1 MDKVS
6 NIVIKSLEQ
15 SKYIKPLTMH
25 FTQNGTNRTWDILSV
40 HDSVAIV
47 IYNITRNVLVL
58 VKQFR
63 PAVYFGCLAE
73 EDRKVGATVDT
84 QKYPPE
90 IGITLELCAGIVDKA
105 IAEIEIAKEEILEE
119 CGYDVPVTN
128 LVKIGSYRS
137 GVGTSGSKQVCYYCE
152 VTDEMK
158 VSSGGEQHGREDQL
172 EVKFK
177 WKYSCILQNYSSCQQ
192 QYVKRNSL
200 KRSGET
206 TNSHIS
212 TNKKFK
218 TVKVSCSILGREQLD
233 EE

>member
-158 VSSGGEQHGREDQL
+158 VSSGGGVDDEIID
-172 EVKFK
+172 VIDMSIDDIK
-177 WKYSCILQNYSSCQQ
+177 KYI
-192 QYVKRNSL
+192 
-200 KRSGET
+200 SGE
-206 TNSHIS
+206 NIKSPPSFLFGIYWFLYHKV
-212 TNKKFK
+212 KKEPIF
-218 TVKVSCSILGREQLD
+218 L
-233 EE
+233 